1 MFYFIK
7 FTSQESSLSYIKDL
21 LTLFLLDMCLLQHE
35 EIYKWILS
43 RGISLEN
50 PKSLLLLKL
59 LFCVG
64 LHNQIWYFSLMFYNP
79 LYLISRKQSSFLLFS
94 LFILVYWIKDNHMWF
109 TWIEVFLTHSCRS
122 IKSFKE
128 FPTSFMTK
136 SYFFHSFLW
145 LLTQVFDWQYILWVF
160 HWSIYTFQFLYR
172 LFYRSK
178 KVDFLLHPTFV
189 KNEISIIS
197 MIYRFFF

>member
-1 MFYFIK
+1 MRK
-7 FTSQESSLSYIKDL
+7 FTSEFYRAEYHLRTLRACCFWNYCFAWVYTIKFD
-21 LTLFLLDMCLLQHE
+21 
-35 EIYKWILS
+35 I
-43 RGISLEN
+43 
-50 PKSLLLLKL
+50 
-59 LFCVG
+59 
-64 LHNQIWYFSLMFYNP
+64 FSLMFYNP

-128 FPTSFMTK
+128 FLTSFMTK

-160 HWSIYTFQFLYR
+160 HWSIYTFQFL
-172 LFYRSK
+172 
-178 KVDFLLHPTFV
+178 
-189 KNEISIIS
+189 
-197 MIYRFFF
+197 